1 MYEWKKKSGAATRST
16 AYVPRLHLGDEGL
29 DLFEGI
35 RHQLVVNPPTILPV
49 ADDSRVLENAK
60 MERQSG
66 LGGIERIGQL
76 ADAPLSFAEQLDD
89 LESGL
94 IGEGVKEL
102 DRALGSGV
110 DCGGH

>member
-1 MYEWKKKSGAATRST
+1 L
-16 AYVPRLHLGDEGL
+16 VEG
-29 DLFEGI
+29 FGI
-35 RHQLVVNPPTILPV
+35 QFIVNPASVLPV

-66 LGGIERIGQL
+66 LRGIECIGQL

-94 IGEGVKEL
+94 IREGVKEL
-102 DRALGSGV
+102 DRAPGSGV
-110 DCGGH
+110 DCSRHGSNISR